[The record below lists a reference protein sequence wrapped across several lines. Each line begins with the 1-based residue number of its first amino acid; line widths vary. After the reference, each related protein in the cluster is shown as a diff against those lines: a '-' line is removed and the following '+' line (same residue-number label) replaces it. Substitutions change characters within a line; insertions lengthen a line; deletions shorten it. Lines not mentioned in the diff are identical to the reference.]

1 MLISSLTKKSYD
13 EKDAIVILNTKQSAY
28 FWGKRGIQPLA
39 IYPTNDR
46 KTGEP
51 IIAFVFSKS
60 KTREAYQEWLSM
72 RPNHLDEE
80 DKKND

>member
-1 MLISSLTKKSYD
+1 MLFSSLTKKYYD
-13 EKDAIVILNTKQSAY
+13 EKDAVVILNTKQSAFY
-28 FWGKRGIQPLA
+28 WGKQGIQPLA

-60 KTREAYQEWLSM
+60 KTREAYQEWLNM
-72 RPNHLDEE
+72 RPE
-80 DKKND
+80 KYND